1 MEDGTKKQPTTTVRF
16 VASSALSLLGNSMA
30 GVVIP
35 LILLARTGDALAAG
49 TLALI
54 TLTLP
59 RSVGKIGQATE
70 GGEAAA
76 SKGIVAAARTSLVD
90 GVRVLF
96 KDDALLR
103 TSLLLTFGIIM
114 VMASFQ
120 GLVLPVHFTEQGDP
134 AGLGYVL
141 SAMSA
146 GLLVGSLGYTA
157 LAPRLSKRSWYV
169 VSLVGMTLGVAVLGL
184 LPPYPV
190 MLAAALFLGVNAGPA
205 SALLGFFAFD
215 RIPADKRGSALGT
228 QNALVLVVA
237 PVAVFLASVVVEA
250 SGVAV
255 GALILTAC
263 WFIVTVW
270 ALFAKSMRLE

>member
-1 MEDGTKKQPTTTVRF
+1 MPHEKRRARTHRIG
-16 VASSALSLLGNSMA
+16 ALPLLGNSMA

-49 TLALI
+49 TLALV

-70 GGEAAA
+70 GGEAAP
-76 SKGIVAAARTSLVD
+76 KGIVAAARTSLVD

-146 GLLVGSLGYTA
+146 GLLIGSLGYTA
-157 LAPRLSKRSWYV
+157 LAPHLSKRSWYV

-237 PVAVFLASVVVEA
+237 PVAVFLVSVVVEA
-250 SGVAV
+250 SGVAT